1 LRLTSLVRSV
11 RQAALAAAFTGGVLV
26 LAPSA
31 AHAQTTVTATTEPT
45 CSLGTTCV
53 RFNLANT
60 TGATQLFNT
69 ITFSS
74 AGAPF
79 IFADLGT
86 GTGTFEAFDSLSP
99 IFGAFAGLSTVTAG
113 GTQLFIDFVNGSG
126 FQFELAGGGTGY
138 VDVPVVGSPT
148 IAAGSFS
155 FSATVQGLPNGVAGT
170 VGVVS
175 TVPEPATVA
184 LLASGLAVIGAAASR
199 RRRAA

>member
-1 LRLTSLVRSV
+1 LRITSLVRSV
-11 RQAALAAAFTGGVLV
+11 RHTALAAAFTGGALV
-26 LAPSA
+26 LASSA

-45 CSLGTTCV
+45 CSVGTTCV

-60 TGATQLFNT
+60 TGATQVFNT

-74 AGAPF
+74 VGAPF
-79 IFADLGT
+79 IFADLGA

-99 IFGAFAGLSTVTAG
+99 IFGPFGGLSTVTAG
-113 GTQLFIDFVNGSG
+113 GTQLFIDFVNGAG
-126 FQFELAGGGTGY
+126 IQFELSGGGTGY
-138 VDVPVVGSPT
+138 VDVPIVGSPT

-155 FSATVQGLPNGVAGT
+155 FSGTVVGLPNGVSGT

-184 LLASGLAVIGAAASR
+184 LLASGLAVIGGVAAR